1 VLDSLSL
8 LAGPVAYLV
17 VAVLAA
23 LEASAFVGLF
33 IPGELALLTGGYIA
47 HQGNASLVSMMG
59 VAAAGAIAGDSLGYE
74 IGRRSG
80 PALQASR
87 LGRKVG
93 AERWQRAEADLGAK
107 GGRAV
112 FAGRFVRVLRA
123 LVPAVAGATRLPYRR
138 FLAWNALGA
147 IIWAPGTVLAGYLA
161 GSSYRRVERDAGP
174 AGLVLLGA
182 VVTVA
187 AVVLTARWIA
197 RHPDQVR
204 RIATRQLER
213 PRVASI
219 PGRYR
224 SQLTFLGDRFRPG
237 NALGLALAAQL
248 AALVAAGWAF
258 GALLQDVLGGD
269 DATRVDRPVVRY
281 LAEHRT
287 AWLTVTMRDVTLLG
301 STVVLVPLIVTVGLA
316 ARHRSRSWA
325 TMAQLALSLGGA
337 VALYDLIKP
346 LVGRPRPHV
355 GQMVSTATGYAFP
368 SGHATQTAAVAVTLA
383 ALGAAL
389 TGSWLQKVTIWSAVA
404 LVCVIV
410 GFSRV
415 YLGVHWP
422 TDVVAG
428 YTLGALWAALC
439 ALAVRRPD
447 ERPTSQPRLK
457 GRPDRRSVLLADDHL
472 TGIAIPGFAPL
483 RRQTGPSPDTGKAI

>member
-1 VLDSLSL
+1 MLDSLSS

-17 VAVLAA
+17 VAILAA

-47 HQGNASLVSMMG
+47 HQGNASLALMMG
-59 VAAAGAIAGDSLGYE
+59 VAAGGAIAGDSLGYE
-74 IGRRSG
+74 IGRRFG
-80 PALQASR
+80 PALQRSR

-93 AERWQRAEADLGAK
+93 AERWQRAEAYLEAK
-107 GGRAV
+107 GGRAILV
-112 FAGRFVRVLRA
+112 GRFVGVLRA
-123 LVPAVAGATRLPYRR
+123 LVPAVAGTTRMPYRR

-161 GSSYRRVERDAGP
+161 GSSYRRVERYAGP

-182 VVTVA
+182 VAAVA

-204 RIATRQLER
+204 GIATRHLER
-213 PRVASI
+213 PRVASLT
-219 PGRYR
+219 GRYR

-237 NALGLALAAQL
+237 TALGLALTAQL
-248 AALVAAGWAF
+248 AVLAAAGWAF
-258 GALLQDVLGGD
+258 GSLLQDVLGGD
-269 DATRVDRPVVRY
+269 DATRVDLPVVRY

-287 AWLTVTMRDVTLLG
+287 AWLTTTMRDVTWLG

-316 ARHRSRSWA
+316 ARHRTRSWA

-337 VALYDLIKP
+337 IALYDLIKP

-355 GQMVSTATGYAFP
+355 GQLVSTATGYAFP

-383 ALGAAL
+383 ALGAVL
-389 TGSWLQKVTIWSAVA
+389 TGSWPRKVTIWSAAA
-404 LVCVIV
+404 LGCLIV

-422 TDVVAG
+422 TDVLGG
-428 YTLGALWAALC
+428 YALGALWAALC

-447 ERPTSQPRLK
+447 LAANEPTA
-457 GRPDRRSVLLADDHL
+457 LA
-472 TGIAIPGFAPL
+472 GQAG
-483 RRQTGPSPDTGKAI
+483 

>member
-1 VLDSLSL
+1 MLNSLSS

-17 VAVLAA
+17 VATLAA

-47 HQGNASLVSMMG
+47 HQGNASLGLMMG

-74 IGRRSG
+74 IGRRFG

-93 AERWQRAEADLGAK
+93 ADRWQRAEAYLEAK
-107 GGRAV
+107 GGRAI
-112 FAGRFVRVLRA
+112 FAGRFVGVLRA
-123 LVPAVAGATRLPYRR
+123 LVPAVAGATCMPYRR

-161 GSSYRRVERDAGP
+161 GSSYRRVERYAGP

-182 VVTVA
+182 VVA
-187 AVVLTARWIA
+187 IASVVFTARWIT

-204 RIATRQLER
+204 GLATRQLAR
-213 PRVASI
+213 PRVASLT
-219 PGRYR
+219 GRYR
-224 SQLTFLGDRFRPG
+224 SQLAFLGDRFRPG
-237 NALGLALAAQL
+237 NALGLALTAQL
-248 AALVAAGWAF
+248 AVLAAAGWAF
-258 GALLQDVLGGD
+258 GSLLQDVLGGD
-269 DATRVDRPVVRY
+269 DATRVDLPVVRY

-287 AWLTVTMRDVTLLG
+287 AWLTTTMRDLTWLG
-301 STVVLVPLIVTVGLA
+301 STVVLVPFVVTIGLA
-316 ARHRSRSWA
+316 SRRRTRSWA

-337 VALYDLIKP
+337 IALYDLIKP

-355 GQMVSTATGYAFP
+355 GQLVTTATGYAFP

-383 ALGAAL
+383 ALGAAS
-389 TGSWLQKVTIWSAVA
+389 TGSWTRKVTIWSAAA
-404 LVCVIV
+404 LVCLLV
-410 GFSRV
+410 GFSRI

-422 TDVVAG
+422 TDVLAG
-428 YTLGALWAALC
+428 FALGALWAATC
-439 ALAVRRPD
+439 ALAIRRPD
-447 ERPTSQPRLK
+447 RGCSEPVAAGQQRR
-457 GRPDRRSVLLADDHL
+457 RRFRSVR
-472 TGIAIPGFAPL
+472 P
-483 RRQTGPSPDTGKAI
+483 